1 MTNMSLPACLRILE
15 FTSVSRQPGES
26 VYNETQSVSISWK
39 LVLMNSTNAL
49 LSHDIRGFTTRIEQ
63 LLNWQSSNVSFLR
76 TSRVLLSI
84 LWDWVR
90 GRPGSPAVAFS
101 HLGVISFF

>member
-1 MTNMSLPACLRILE
+1 MTTMSLPACLRILA
-15 FTSVSRQPGES
+15 FTGVSCQPGES
-26 VYNETQSVSISWK
+26 VYNDTLRASISWK

-49 LSHDIRGFTTRIEQ
+49 LSQDTRGFITRIEQ

-90 GRPGSPAVAFS
+90 GRPGPPAVAFPN
-101 HLGVISFF
+101 LGVMSFF